1 MKKIS
6 YLFVFLILLTNIS
19 SCAGYKPIFGSSNL
33 EFKIAD
39 YIITGDSKLG
49 NQIYSRLY
57 NLSKANKNN
66 TGAENIYI
74 SINVTKDKR
83 STAKNT
89 EGKVLGY
96 KINLSTA
103 VTIKNLMTGK
113 IIVNENFSY
122 SSTFKTQDQFSETKK
137 IENRSLESLI
147 NKTYQDL
154 LIKISE
160 NIWLKQLWAR
170 QQN

>member
-74 SINVTKDKR
+74 SINVTKDKK

-96 KINLSTA
+96 KINLT
-103 VTIKNLMTGK
+103 TT
-113 IIVNENFSY
+113 IIVRNFITDKQILNENFSSSSSYKVQNKY
-122 SSTFKTQDQFSETKK
+122 SDTIK
-137 IENRSLESLI
+137 LEQKAVNNLI
-147 NKTYQDL
+147 NKTYQDF
-154 LIKISE
+154 LIKLSE
-160 NIWLKQLWAR
+160 NI
-170 QQN
+170 